1 MALLVAVASAGRAD
15 LPMSNNR
22 NRCTRSYC
30 GKHSTGS
37 CKFAGQFVYCCC
49 GPVHPTASTNVHPLG
64 H

>member
-1 MALLVAVASAGRAD
+1 MALLFAVVSAGRAD
-15 LPMSNNR
+15 LPMAKNSL
-22 NRCTRSYC
+22 CTESYC

-49 GPVHPTASTNVHPLG
+49 GPVHSTNSTDVHPLG